1 MRRRPGGPAR
11 GGRRAHGDACPAACV
26 KSARARCN
34 NAASASRAM
43 AMVRELAALLA
54 ETLTSKGA

>member
-1 MRRRPGGPAR
+1 MRKEREGALQQ
-11 GGRRAHGDACPAACV
+11 
-26 KSARARCN
+26 SA
-34 NAASASRAM
+34 AASASRAM